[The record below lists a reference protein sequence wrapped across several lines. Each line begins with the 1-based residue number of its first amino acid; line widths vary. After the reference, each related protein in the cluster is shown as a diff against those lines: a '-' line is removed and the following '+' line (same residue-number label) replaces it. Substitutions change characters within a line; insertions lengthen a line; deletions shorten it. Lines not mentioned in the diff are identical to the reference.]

1 MQICV
6 NMWNETTK
14 KKSVW
19 NILTVGAAP
28 LTDDK
33 NSEGLESQKY
43 WYTTWHK
50 FLLLICSA
58 AVEMDSDNWGWCW
71 LNMKGSPASDLYYLV
86 GIQGYTVLIHFRL
99 SAVYLFH
106 RKVMLRI
113 FIRILQTGT
122 VVLDNALPI
131 LVFIQLLSVSLT
143 FDSFSQ
149 LHVHLSH
156 FCCSQYP
163 SSQRVMSVEVK
174 FLPQIKWSE
183 MKMLPRR
190 VLRLVTLMETG
201 PLSGLAEA
209 PHFP

>member
-1 MQICV
+1 MQMCV
-6 NMWNETTK
+6 NPPK

-19 NILTVGAAP
+19 SILTVGAAP

-33 NSEGLESQKY
+33 NSQGLVRNIDTPLGINSFC
-43 WYTTWHK
+43 W
-50 FLLLICSA
+50 FVSV
-58 AVEMDSDNWGWCW
+58 AVEMDSDNWRWCW
-71 LNMKGSPASDLYYLV
+71 LNMKGSPVLDLYYLV

-106 RKVMLRI
+106 HKVMLRI

-149 LHVHLSH
+149 LHVHLSY

>member
-19 NILTVGAAP
+19 SILTVGAAP

-33 NSEGLESQKY
+33 NSQGLASQKY

-50 FLLLICSA
+50 FLLLICFS

-71 LNMKGSPASDLYYLV
+71 LNMKGSPALDLYYLV
-86 GIQGYTVLIHFRL
+86 GIQGYMVLIHFRL

-106 RKVMLRI
+106 HKVMLRI
-113 FIRILQTGT
+113 FIRIPQTGT

-131 LVFIQLLSVSLT
+131 LVFIPLLSVSLT